1 MVAADA
7 SADAVVTAERRRA
20 AKVVDSVTDQITRL
34 DNGLTIATD
43 RVLGARSVAITR
55 SADKAERLRQL
66 GATRVLVEG
75 RDDYA
80 AAVNEV
86 SGGRGARVVFD
97 PVGGAAVPRLAA
109 AMASRGIYVLYG
121 AMSGEVTPFPVAE
134 AFDKLLT
141 MGIFRLDYV
150 NRPEELARGRA
161 FLDAGL
167 AAGHLKPVIDREF
180 PLARVVEAHHYMA
193 ANGQVGKILLIP

>member
-1 MVAADA
+1 WASALTAFGGLVDVGGLAAGDTVVIPAASSSVGVAAI
-7 SADAVVTAERRRA
+7 
-20 AKVVDSVTDQITRL
+20 QIARL
-34 DNGLTIATD
+34 I
-43 RVLGARSVAITR
+43 GARSVAITR

-97 PVGGAAVPRLAA
+97 PVGGAAVPRLAG

-121 AMSGEVTPFPVAE
+121 AMSGEVTPF
-134 AFDKLLT
+134 
-141 MGIFRLDYV
+141 
-150 NRPEELARGRA
+150 
-161 FLDAGL
+161 
-167 AAGHLKPVIDREF
+167 
-180 PLARVVEAHHYMA
+180 
-193 ANGQVGKILLIP
+193 